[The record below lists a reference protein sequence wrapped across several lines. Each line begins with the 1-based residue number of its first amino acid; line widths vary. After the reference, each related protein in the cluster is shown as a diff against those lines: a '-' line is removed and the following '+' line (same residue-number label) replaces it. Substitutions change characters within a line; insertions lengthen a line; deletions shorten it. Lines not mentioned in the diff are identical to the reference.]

1 MITKFKDFLRESEE
15 EDFQISPGDKED
27 LEELFAGL
35 EADEIDSIGSIL
47 YTYFYTEGDEDPEDL
62 DDEIDSEDYEFE
74 EEDLWGIVNSVG
86 QDAIE
91 AIWIILS
98 SELEE
103 PEDLFAELDELLYSD
118 ELDESGVSRRMKT
131 TDMNRSRKYM
141 DMTRAKLRATRALR
155 KAANRKNHQ
164 KNKQYRRRNK
174 RKMKA
179 YQASRKKAIE
189 LGKHQVKRRR

>member
-1 MITKFKDFLRESEE
+1 MITKFKDFIQESEE
-15 EDFQISPGDKED
+15 EFVISAEDKED

-47 YTYFYTEGDEDPEDL
+47 YTYFYTEGEEDPEGL
-62 DDEIDSEDYEFE
+62 DDDIDSDDYEFG

-86 QDAIE
+86 EDAIE

-98 SELEE
+98 SELDE
-103 PEDLFAELDELLYSD
+103 PEDLFNELDELLGTD
-118 ELDESGVSRRMKT
+118 DLDEQVSRRMKT
-131 TDMNRSRKYM
+131 TKMNRSRKYM
-141 DMTRAKLRATRALR
+141 AMTRAKLRATKALR
-155 KAANRKNHQ
+155 KADNRKTRQ
-164 KNKQYRRRNK
+164 KKKSYRRRNK

-179 YQASRKKAIE
+179 YQASRKKAID